1 MKKIILIGIAN
12 NIAAQYTDPDGTLN
26 VDMPVKVIEN
36 KQVNGETVEES
47 DWVRVTAKG
56 NSAQKL
62 ASVAKDSHVYIEG
75 NARLDEVPNAQGGTG
90 FYIGVSAYKVIP
102 VAAQET
108 NITIIATGN
117 LGRDPE
123 MRYTPNGKSVTDF
136 SIAVNDRRSDDP
148 LWLDITCW
156 DKLAETMNNHLH
168 RGRSVL
174 VDGRPSAHRWTQQ
187 DGQPRGKMKVTANT
201 VEFLGG
207 GQPTADG
214 APANT
219 GGGAPAAPAQGG
231 SQQGGYRGPAQ
242 PAPAQPAPAQPAPAQ
257 GPEDDL
263 PW

>member
-12 NIAAQYTDPDGTLN
+12 NIAAQYTDQDGTLN

-56 NSAQKL
+56 KTAQKL
-62 ASVAKDSHVYIEG
+62 ASIAKDSHVYIEG
-75 NARLDEVPNAQGGTG
+75 DARFDQVPNAQGVPG

-102 VAAQET
+102 VATQET
-108 NITIIATGN
+108 YINIVANGN

-156 DKLAETMNNHLH
+156 DKLAEITNNHLN

-207 GQPTADG
+207 GQTAPQG
-214 APANT
+214 APADSAPA
-219 GGGAPAAPAQGG
+219 GYAPAAPAQGG
-231 SQQGGYRGPAQ
+231 TQQ
-242 PAPAQPAPAQPAPAQ
+242 PAPAQPAPAGHQQPAPAQ
-257 GPEDDL
+257 GPADDM